1 MSKVQVDNIVNKEDN
16 GPPTLSRG
24 VNVVGVVSAT
34 GATLSGVTTT
44 TNLVATNTI
53 YTGIT
58 TTAINKTLVNREL
71 CTVVAAGVTV
81 TLPASPSAGWEVGV
95 TNGNFTNTVVARNGS
110 NIMGLAENIT
120 LDIPYLSFNFIY
132 IDTAQGWRVF

>member
-1 MSKVQVDNIVNKEDN
+1 MSRITADNIS
-16 GPPTLSRG
+16 SRSG
-24 VNVVGVVSAT
+24 GSISINNNIGVVGVVTAS
-34 GATLSGVTTT
+34 GASVTGVTTT
-44 TNLVATNTI
+44 GSLVATNTI

-81 TLPASPSAGWEVGV
+81 TLPASPFAGWEVGV

-110 NIMGLAENIT
+110 NIMGLAEDIT

-132 IDTAQGWRVF
+132 VDTAQGWRVF